1 MKYLDYKE
9 QRQQGTF
16 NFPIA
21 FYHEVPHSP
30 RYYMPYHWHR
40 HYEIIR
46 IISGAFHLTLNND
59 TRIYH
64 EGDVIF
70 ITDGTL
76 HGGNPQDHTCVY
88 DCIVFDLQILL
99 QDNHACSKNIHDIMD
114 HKITIHNL
122 LSERSPAVL
131 PIVDNLTLALSG
143 KKTGYEFMTQGYLYQ
158 LIGTIL
164 EEHLYEEDVKDIKAA
179 RHLNSI
185 KNVLAYI
192 AENYDS
198 SISLD
203 NLAKIAG
210 MNPKYFCRYFRSMTE
225 RTPIDYLNYYRIECA
240 CEMLSTKDISI
251 KETAISCG
259 FNGKIF
265 PSKRLPSPA
274 VLMTKVTLS
283 KPFTNTRES
292 HRNNL

>member
-259 FNGKIF
+259 FND
-265 PSKRLPSPA
+265 
-274 VLMTKVTLS
+274 
-283 KPFTNTRES
+283 ES
-292 HRNNL
+292 YFIKTFHKYKGITPKQFIRAEF

>member
-99 QDNHACSKNIHDIMD
+99 QDNHACSKIIHDIMD

-259 FNGKIF
+259 FND
-265 PSKRLPSPA
+265 
-274 VLMTKVTLS
+274 
-283 KPFTNTRES
+283 ES
-292 HRNNL
+292 YFIKTFHKYKGITPKQFMKAEF

>member
-259 FNGKIF
+259 FNDESYFIKTFHKYKGITPKQF
-265 PSKRLPSPA
+265 SK
-274 VLMTKVTLS
+274 ME
-283 KPFTNTRES
+283 F
-292 HRNNL
+292 

>member
-225 RTPIDYLNYYRIECA
+225 CTPIDYLNYYRIECA

-259 FNGKIF
+259 FND
-265 PSKRLPSPA
+265 
-274 VLMTKVTLS
+274 
-283 KPFTNTRES
+283 ES
-292 HRNNL
+292 YFIKTFHKYKGITPKQFMKAEF

>member
-64 EGDVIF
+64 GGDVIF

-259 FNGKIF
+259 FND
-265 PSKRLPSPA
+265 
-274 VLMTKVTLS
+274 
-283 KPFTNTRES
+283 ES
-292 HRNNL
+292 YFIKTFHKYKGITPKQFMKAEF